1 MGLPPL
7 EHDPQELRDIA
18 DRILAEAR
26 FDQPAESLPERIQ
39 GWFADRIA
47 DALGR
52 LVGTGS
58 ATLIAW
64 IVVLGAV
71 GAVIYLV
78 LRHGRT
84 VRLDRPATERSTPMV
99 ELSRSPGEWRAMA
112 DELEAAGRWKEALRC
127 RHRALVAD
135 LVRRGVI
142 PDQAGRTAREYAADV
157 ALGLPHAAAPMTD
170 ATDLFEA
177 AWYGD
182 VPTGAEE
189 SARFRELDALVLG
202 PAREAAGAGR

>member
-58 ATLIAW
+58 APLIARL
-64 IVVLGAV
+64 VVLGAV
-71 GAVIYLV
+71 GSVIYLV
-78 LRHGRT
+78 LPPGGT
-84 VRLDRPATERSTPMV
+84 LRLARAATA
-99 ELSRSPGEWRAMA
+99 RSPQRKGSGE
-112 DELEAAGRWKEALRC
+112 G
-127 RHRALVAD
+127 
-135 LVRRGVI
+135 
-142 PDQAGRTAREYAADV
+142 
-157 ALGLPHAAAPMTD
+157 
-170 ATDLFEA
+170 
-177 AWYGD
+177 
-182 VPTGAEE
+182 
-189 SARFRELDALVLG
+189 
-202 PAREAAGAGR
+202 